1 MNHFS
6 HYGQRVA
13 ECTSETTII
22 LWSCHTLNVLITIL
36 NGSILMLCRVA
47 LSPFLPDIGDLVGC
61 VLLDI

>member
-36 NGSILMLCRVA
+36 NGSILHA
-47 LSPFLPDIGDLVGC
+47 L
-61 VLLDI
+61 